1 MVFSC
6 AFLSFHSS
14 VFLAFPMC
22 VPFRIALTLVF
33 RLDDGQAV
41 SVADRIGSPADIS
54 KVGFKV
60 VPVFLAVNAGNGV
73 EQHMIMQMVVVK
85 VSRDHH
91 LVWQTVP
98 AGEQHIHRAD
108 GGVAGHS
115 LSASESSA
123 PPSDRRFQRWLSG
136 GRIPRR

>member
-1 MVFSC
+1 MTDNGVDILTDQVTDSC
-6 AFLSFHSS
+6 F
-14 VFLAFPMC
+14 AFPMC

-41 SVADRIGSPADIS
+41 SVADRIGSPADIP
-54 KVGFKV
+54 KVGFEV

-91 LVWQTVP
+91 LVSVP
-98 AGEQHIHRAD
+98 QKLPGKFHAQGM
-108 GGVAGHS
+108 S
-115 LSASESSA
+115 LLRVTSPGA
-123 PPSDRRFQRWLSG
+123 
-136 GRIPRR
+136 